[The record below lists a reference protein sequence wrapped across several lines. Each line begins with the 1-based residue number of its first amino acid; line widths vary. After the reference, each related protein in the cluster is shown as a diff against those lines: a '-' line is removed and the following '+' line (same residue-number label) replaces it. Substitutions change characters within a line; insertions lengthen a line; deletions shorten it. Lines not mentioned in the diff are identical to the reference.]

1 MRAWEISEKKKKN
14 INKPKQQQP
23 KELEREIT
31 PAELNALEA
40 KLDELYAKLGLDVEF
55 TTHFID
61 RVNDP
66 RNKKQIT
73 IAELFKLFQETF
85 KVYGKEIAQAGP
97 HFEAVMND
105 ISTAL
110 NVPFV
115 LQWNKHKNELE
126 VVSKTV
132 MRNPDFKT
140 SNDKLVVGK
149 NSKRTY

>member
-1 MRAWEISEKKKKN
+1 MRAWEISEKKKKHQQR
-14 INKPKQQQP
+14 PQQP

-55 TTHFID
+55 TSHFLD

-97 HFEAVMND
+97 AFEAVMND

-115 LQWNKHKNELE
+115 LQWNKQKNELE
-126 VVSKTV
+126 VVSKTI
-132 MRNPDFKT
+132 MRNPNFRTPD
-140 SNDKLVVGK
+140 DKLVVGK
-149 NSKRTY
+149 TSKKTF